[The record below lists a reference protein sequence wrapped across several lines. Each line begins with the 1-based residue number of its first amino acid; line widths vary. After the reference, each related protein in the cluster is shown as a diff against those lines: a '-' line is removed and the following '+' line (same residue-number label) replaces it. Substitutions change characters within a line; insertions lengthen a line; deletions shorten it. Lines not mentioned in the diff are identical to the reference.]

1 MEVDSINKSHHLGLL
16 ARAEEEKNTNFLF
29 PGLHGEYFHSLQYF
43 RTATSSMTK
52 VDTSYTIVITY
63 STWLY

>member
-1 MEVDSINKSHHLGLL
+1 MEVDSIHKSYHVCLL
-16 ARAEEEKNTNFLF
+16 ARAEEEKDMNILF
-29 PGLHGEYFHSLQYF
+29 PGLHGHYFHSLQYF
-43 RTATSSMTK
+43 RTATSSMTT